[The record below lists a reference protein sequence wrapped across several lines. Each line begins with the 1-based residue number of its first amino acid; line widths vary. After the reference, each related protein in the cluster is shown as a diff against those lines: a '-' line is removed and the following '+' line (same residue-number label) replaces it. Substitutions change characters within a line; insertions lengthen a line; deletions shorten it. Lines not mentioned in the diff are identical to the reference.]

1 MFYRWELGVK
11 KLAVSLLGLSAWLQ
25 VGDLLAQSGRV
36 IEEVIVTA
44 NKRAESIQDIS
55 SAVTSLQGDVIE
67 RSNIVSFF
75 DIADVTPG
83 MVQQTET
90 NVTIRGIGRTDGTDS
105 FASAVAIHENGFFL
119 PNATGWPLLDLE
131 TVEITRGPA
140 GTVFG
145 RNATGGTINSKW
157 RKPED
162 HFSFSL
168 DATLGNL
175 NEKRLR
181 GVVNVPLIDND
192 RLNSRW
198 AFVAH
203 QRDGYVDNLYTD
215 GLGDGGTKDEWLWR
229 AYFSSQ
235 PTENLRLGLRFMHWL
250 RDNQYVYGQPD
261 EETRTSGIYEKLGG
275 ERPPK
280 ENDRIRANVDQVNG
294 GRPGWDRTRRLAF
307 DATWSL
313 HDVPL
318 LGPVDLDFLAGK
330 QITEGRQVVDLDASE
345 LDIVSLNA
353 AKDRYTEN
361 AEIRL
366 SSQND
371 SPIEWMLGLFWTEF
385 YIDDHPTEIIAVVPV
400 SQQTVTGVPLPL
412 PTPSTSARA
421 EIASVKRNRLTE
433 SYALFSNFSADLGQL
448 FDIGADLQLFGGYR
462 INYDYDEIEKI
473 ELRDIYIPQ
482 NNPVAFSS
490 AREDNAGDVTF
501 REPTWELGSKWFI
514 NDDHMVY
521 LKLAKG
527 YKAGAIQTADNQL
540 NEVDPE
546 ILNALGLG
554 GKNTFLD
561 GTLRMNTALY
571 VYDYTDLQVLIRE
584 PDLTRTENAASA
596 SLWGLE
602 TELQWQ
608 MSEGWFSSL
617 ALAYSETEFED
628 YCTNDPVF
636 PQSNTDAAC
645 EGKRGRQDL
654 SGKELPNAPSFSA
667 SLLLSYS
674 HYFGEAGSLEPSVR
688 VTYTDDFYSFAT
700 NHPRYEVEG
709 YTKTDIHLVWRS
721 ASERWT
727 VDAYVQ
733 HLEDNK
739 DIFLLPVGL
748 GLEGFLFNTV
758 QIAPRTYA
766 VNVKY
771 QFD

>member
-1 MFYRWELGVK
+1 MELRVK
-11 KLAVSLLGLSAWLQ
+11 RLAVSLLVFSSLLHTG
-25 VGDLLAQSGRV
+25 VVLAQSGRV

-44 NKRAESIQDIS
+44 NKRSESIQDIS
-55 SAVTSLQGDVIE
+55 SAVTALQGDVIE

-90 NVTIRGIGRTDGTDS
+90 NVTIRGIGRTDGTDA

-119 PNATGWPLLDLE
+119 PNATSWPLLDLE

-157 RKPED
+157 RKPEGQ
-162 HFSFSL
+162 FSYSL

-181 GVVNVPLIDND
+181 GVLNVPLLEND
-192 RLNSRW
+192 HLNSRW
-198 AFVAH
+198 AFVTH
-203 QRDGYVDNLYTD
+203 QRDGYTDNQYTD

-229 AYFSSQ
+229 GYLSSQ
-235 PTENLRLGLRFMHWL
+235 PTDNLRLGLRFMHWF

-261 EETRTSGIYEKLGG
+261 EITRTSGIYEDLGG

-280 ENDRIRANVDQVNG
+280 ANDRIRANVNQVNG
-294 GRPGWDRTRRLAF
+294 GRPGWDRTRRLVI
-307 DATWSL
+307 DGTWSL
-313 HDVPL
+313 QDTPF

-330 QITEGRQVVDLDASE
+330 QTTKGRQVLDLDASE
-345 LDIVSLNA
+345 VDIVALNA
-353 AKDRYTEN
+353 EKERYTEN
-361 AEIRL
+361 AELRL

-371 SPIEWMLGLFWTEF
+371 SGFEWMLGLFWTEF
-385 YIDDHPTEIIAVVPV
+385 YIDDHPSLITAVVPV
-400 SQQTVTGVPLPL
+400 SQETVTGIPLPIPAPNL
-412 PTPSTSARA
+412 DARA
-421 EIASVKRNRLTE
+421 EIASVTRNRLTE

-448 FDIGADLQLFGGYR
+448 FDFGAEVQLFGGYR

-482 NNPVAFSS
+482 NNPIAFSS
-490 AREDNAGDVTF
+490 AREENAGDVSF
-501 REPTWELGSKWFI
+501 REPTWELGAKWFI
-514 NDDHMVY
+514 NDDHMMY

-540 NEVDPE
+540 NQVEPE
-546 ILNALGLG
+546 ILNALEVG
-554 GKNTFLD
+554 GKNTFRD
-561 GTLRMNTALY
+561 GTLRLNTALY
-571 VYDYTDLQVLIRE
+571 FYDYTDLQVLIRE

-602 TELQWQ
+602 TEMQWQ
-608 MSEGWFSSL
+608 MSEHLFSSL

-628 YCTNDPVF
+628 YCTTDPVF
-636 PQSNTDAAC
+636 PQNRTDAAC
-645 EGKRGRQDL
+645 EGKRGEQDL
-654 SGKELPNAPSFSA
+654 SGKELSNAPPLSA
-667 SLLLSYS
+667 SLFLSYNY
-674 HYFGEAGSLEPSVR
+674 YFGVAGSLEPSVR
-688 VTYTDDFYSFAT
+688 VTYTDDFHSFAT
-700 NHPRYEVEG
+700 NHPRYKVEG

-721 ASERWT
+721 ANERWT

-748 GLEGFLFNTV
+748 GLEGYLFQTI

-766 VNVKY
+766 INVKY
-771 QFD
+771 QYE